1 MLIMGLLA
9 PESDER
15 GRGSPEHDGEAQCL
29 HHGRGHPVPPVWLGL
44 AVADPLILAY
54 IIYYRSAPILPV
66 IGSVMDGS
74 TPIGVLGGLDAV
86 IALGFVL
93 VAVAVLEAVAGF
105 WLSRSLKKGGKLGAV
120 LAPLDLFFAFGFGIP
135 ILYVLAPLR
144 TLLLVMGWKSL
155 R

>member
-1 MLIMGLLA
+1 MKEDGAPPSMTAKRSASITVAAILFLLF
-9 PESDER
+9 
-15 GRGSPEHDGEAQCL
+15 G
-29 HHGRGHPVPPVWLGL
+29 LGL